1 MIYYGFFDA
10 AFDEK
15 TGAYDRTYN
24 SGDFVRYFENFIG
37 SGVCV
42 YNNPNSF
49 KVSVSGTNAVIASG
63 YLFIRGYWLKNDSD
77 YAISFSGVGDGVYA
91 VYAKLNLGA
100 RLIELG
106 QMVKADSYT
115 DTLVLAYVTISN
127 GVLSVEDTRYNAD
140 VCGVIDAVGS
150 LTSKIEYAINYID
163 TQIESKL
170 QQIEQDLQNQSDI
183 INSKLD
189 EANALIAKIA
199 KPPIGTVKFSASS
212 TIEQGWLKCDGSFI
226 SESQYPELVAALGK
240 LTPSG
245 DKFQLIDY
253 SGNIPST
260 GITNFVLYD
269 EYLWTFCLSNRI
281 LYGIPVNG
289 GQLKEITVTSDDE
302 QFNNLKPNSLTNPL
316 ALSIVPLKTKIGA
329 KVFISQILKSGVFI
343 QPLSLDRPAFDD
355 YQAYP
360 QDFKTALVILG
371 ADFSSSAQSIVV
383 NSPIQTIKEC
393 KIRYESS
400 NDYDVRYNQYND
412 ATETRLDNIVM
423 YVMSQNNA
431 GVETF
436 YCAVGQKHLLT
447 YNSDSNDTSTERS
460 GIAILTWTDS
470 STEADIVKNEE
481 RGEIVFRS
489 GFSDKN
495 NGEVV
500 SISDVT
506 VQSSPDYNIYSF
518 PYNTYN
524 GYFSTSKFQSSQGC
538 LNVVGTRGIIFDFS
552 LEKINGTNNISIEGI
567 NLAPELANIFLDA
580 GIYLFDKDIYLFFV
594 GTGIIFSRAFKT
606 KSDIGYLDTTSVLG
620 VIRQYGDLRYDD
632 KTGTLY
638 IMGQDTTNKIKAAKI
653 VLNTLYD
660 YANDGAWLPLI
671 ASDGVPAWIKA
682 KEVT

>member
-140 VCGVIDAVGS
+140 ICGVIDAVGS

-212 TIEQGWLKCDGSFI
+212 TIEDGWLKCDGSFI

-240 LTPSG
+240 LIPSG
-245 DKFQLIDY
+245 DKFKLISD
-253 SGNIPST
+253 GEIGTN
-260 GITNFVLYD
+260 ITNGVLYD
-269 EYLWTFCLSNRI
+269 GRMWVYSWSTQK
-281 LYGIPVNG
+281 LYGVDVNG
-289 GQLKEITVTSDDE
+289 EEPIKEIVITCDDTYFSSL
-302 QFNNLKPNSLTNPL
+302 QNPNAGNAL
-316 ALSIVPLKTKIGA
+316 ALSIVDSYDGNYRIFL
-329 KVFISQILKSGVFI
+329 SQVIKETFKATLADVLFYTAIIDKEQSS
-343 QPLSLDRPAFDD
+343 LSLEPAFSSFELNTETSLQVIP
-355 YQAYP
+355 YVISMNEQGVCQYYASIFYGFAYNYSYGTSTRQVYIYWNEQEKIAHTKSNGINYGVNP
-360 QDFKTALVILG
+360 LPYNLAAQGQYYAFNKKNQNEAIAIFEESGTRIS
-371 ADFSSSAQSIVV
+371 FSSYPNGFFDRKRDSTGVSYEFQEYNLSTKPAACCIVGNDKLLVRVDVDV
-383 NSPIQTIKEC
+383 NLAYSVDRRNLIP
-393 KIRYESS
+393 
-400 NDYDVRYNQYND
+400 
-412 ATETRLDNIVM
+412 L
-423 YVMSQNNA
+423 
-431 GVETF
+431 
-436 YCAVGQKHLLT
+436 QK
-447 YNSDSNDTSTERS
+447 
-460 GIAILTWTDS
+460 A
-470 STEADIVKNEE
+470 
-481 RGEIVFRS
+481 
-489 GFSDKN
+489 
-495 NGEVV
+495 
-500 SISDVT
+500 SISDL
-506 VQSSPDYNIYSF
+506 SLPS
-518 PYNTYN
+518 
-524 GYFSTSKFQSSQGC
+524 GC
-538 LNVVGTRGIIFDFS
+538 KVFKDG
-552 LEKINGTNNISIEGI
+552 
-567 NLAPELANIFLDA
+567 AC
-580 GIYLFDKDIYLFFV
+580 YLWGKDIYFIFV
-594 GTGIIFSRAFKT
+594 GTGIIFSRTLEEGSF
-606 KSDIGYLDTTSVLG
+606 GYLDTTSVLG
-620 VIRQYGDLRYDD
+620 QITQGGYMDYSQDE
-632 KTGTLY
+632 GTLY
-638 IMGQDTTNKIKAAKI
+638 IMGQDTANKIKVAKI

>member
-15 TGAYDRTYN
+15 TGGYDRTYN
-24 SGDFVRYFENFIG
+24 SGDFVGYFENFIG

-106 QMVKADSYT
+106 QMTKADSYT
-115 DTLVLAYVTISN
+115 DTLVLAYVTITG

-140 VCGVIDAVGS
+140 ICGVIDAVGS

-240 LTPSG
+240 LIPSG
-245 DKFQLIDY
+245 DKFKLISDGEIGT
-253 SGNIPST
+253 S
-260 GITNFVLYD
+260 ITNGVLYD
-269 EYLWTFCLSNRI
+269 GRMWVYSWSTQK
-281 LYGIPVNG
+281 LYGVDVEGEQPI
-289 GQLKEITVTSDDE
+289 KEIAITCDDTYFSSL
-302 QFNNLKPNSLTNPL
+302 QNPNAGNAL
-316 ALSIVPLKTKIGA
+316 ALSIVDSYDGNYRIFL
-329 KVFISQILKSGVFI
+329 SQVIKETFKATLADVLFYTAIMDKE
-343 QPLSLDRPAFDD
+343 QLNLNLEPAFSSFEVDTETSLQVIP
-355 YQAYP
+355 YVISMNELGVCQYYASIFYGFANNYP
-360 QDFKTALVILG
+360 HGISTKQVYIYWNEQEKIVHKKSYGVNYKATSLPYNLAAQGQYYAFNKKNQNEAIAIFEEAGTRIS
-371 ADFSSSAQSIVV
+371 FSSFPNRLFERKMGTESVSYEAQEYNLSTKPTAYCIIGNDKLLVRVDV
-383 NSPIQTIKEC
+383 NVNLAYSVDRRDLIP
-393 KIRYESS
+393 
-400 NDYDVRYNQYND
+400 
-412 ATETRLDNIVM
+412 L
-423 YVMSQNNA
+423 
-431 GVETF
+431 
-436 YCAVGQKHLLT
+436 QK
-447 YNSDSNDTSTERS
+447 
-460 GIAILTWTDS
+460 A
-470 STEADIVKNEE
+470 
-481 RGEIVFRS
+481 
-489 GFSDKN
+489 
-495 NGEVV
+495 
-500 SISDVT
+500 SISDL
-506 VQSSPDYNIYSF
+506 SLPS
-518 PYNTYN
+518 
-524 GYFSTSKFQSSQGC
+524 GC
-538 LNVVGTRGIIFDFS
+538 KVFKDG
-552 LEKINGTNNISIEGI
+552 
-567 NLAPELANIFLDA
+567 AC
-580 GIYLFDKDIYLFFV
+580 YLWGKDIFFIFV
-594 GTGIIFSRAFKT
+594 GTGIIFSRTLEEGSF
-606 KSDIGYLDTTSVLG
+606 GYLDTTSVLG
-620 VIRQYGDLRYDD
+620 QITQGGYMDYSQDE
-632 KTGTLY
+632 GTLY
-638 IMGQDTTNKIKAAKI
+638 IMGQDTANKIKVAKI